1 MGGAHS
7 APAGPALQNSTLAPG
22 CESRLA
28 GSWWPPP
35 GFRCE
40 RLAAGVH
47 APAMLPAPT
56 HAACAPTLPACA
68 CPQPKVYN
76 RDGKELGEMPK
87 GDMYI
92 RDLKNTKGGA

>member
-1 MGGAHS
+1 
-7 APAGPALQNSTLAPG
+7 
-22 CESRLA
+22 
-28 GSWWPPP
+28 
-35 GFRCE
+35 
-40 RLAAGVH
+40 
-47 APAMLPAPT
+47 MLPAPT
-56 HAACAPTLPACA
+56 LAACAPTLPACA